1 MTTRREEVAAKL
13 DTVRGWLD
21 GEGLEAVLIGSQAGF
36 AWVTAGGDA
45 HVSLD
50 SVSAVASVLVT
61 ADDAFLLTTNIE
73 LNRMLDEEVTGL
85 GLVPEEWPWH
95 EPEAARSTL
104 ERLCR
109 PDRAV
114 SDVGKLGLAPA
125 PPGLVV
131 LRYSLLPPEAD
142 RYRRLGVDA
151 AEATEAACLAA
162 RPGDTELDVAARL
175 AFECGRRNILP
186 LVDLVGADARIDR
199 FRHPVPTTHRIGRAL
214 LVALTGRRHG
224 LHASLTR
231 MVAFGG
237 RDEERVERHLASAR
251 VDTRLLLASGPGAVL
266 ADVFAGGVEQYE
278 AEGFPDQWR
287 MHHQGGLTGYGGRE
301 IKATPSTG
309 HRLEAVSAVAW
320 NPSVTGAKSEDTAL
334 VTASGPEVVTRTGA
348 WPQVLVELPQ
358 GALERPA
365 ILTRSS

>member
-1 MTTRREEVAAKL
+1 MITRREEVAAKL
-13 DTVRGWLD
+13 ATVRAWLD

-50 SVSAVASVLVT
+50 SESAVASVLVA
-61 ADDAFLLTTNIE
+61 ADDAFVLTTNIE
-73 LNRMLDEEVTGL
+73 MTRMLDEEVTGL
-85 GLVPEEWPWH
+85 GLAPEEWPWH
-95 EPEAARSTL
+95 EPEAARATL

-114 SDVGKLGLAPA
+114 SDLGKLGLAPA
-125 PPGLVV
+125 PAGLAK
-131 LRYSLLPPEAD
+131 LRYTLLDPEVD
-142 RYRRLGVDA
+142 RYRRLGADA

-186 LVDLVGADARIDR
+186 LVDLVGADGRIDR
-199 FRHPVPTTHRIGRAL
+199 YRHPVPTGHRIGRAL

-231 MVAFGG
+231 MVAFGTS
-237 RDEERVERHLASAR
+237 DEERVARHRAAAR
-251 VDTRLLLASGPGAVL
+251 VDTRLLLESRPGATL
-266 ADVFAGGVEQYE
+266 SDIFARGMEQYGS
-278 AEGFPDQWR
+278 EGFPEQWR

-301 IKATPSTG
+301 IKATPSTD
-309 HRLEAVSAVAW
+309 HRLAAVSAVAW
-320 NPSVTGAKSEDTAL
+320 NPSITGAKSEDTAL
-334 VTASGPEVVTRTGA
+334 VTDSGPEVVTRSGA
-348 WPQVLVELPQ
+348 WPQAVVELPQ

-365 ILTRSS
+365 VLARTS

>member
-1 MTTRREEVAAKL
+1 MTTRREEVASKL
-13 DTVRGWLD
+13 VTVRAWLD

-36 AWVTAGGDA
+36 AWITAGGDA
-45 HVSLD
+45 HVSID
-50 SVSAVASVLVT
+50 SASAAASVLVT
-61 ADDAFLLTTNIE
+61 TDDAFLLTTNIE

-85 GLVPEEWPWH
+85 GLAAEEWPWH
-95 EPEAARSTL
+95 EPEAARATL

-114 SDVGKLGLAPA
+114 SELGNLGLDPAPA
-125 PPGLVV
+125 GLTE
-131 LRYSLLPPEAD
+131 LRYTLLPPEAD

-186 LVDLVGADARIDR
+186 LVDLVGTDDRIDR
-199 FRHPVPTTHRIGRAL
+199 YRHPVPTTRRVGRAL

-237 RDEERVERHLASAR
+237 ADKERVARQRAAAR
-251 VDTRLLLASGPGAVL
+251 VDTRLLLASRPGAAL
-266 ADVFAGGVEQYE
+266 ADVFARGVEQYE

-301 IKATPSTG
+301 IKAVPSAD
-309 HRLEAVSAVAW
+309 HRLAAVSAVAW

-334 VTASGPEVVTRTGA
+334 VTESGPEVVTRTGA
-348 WPQVLVELPQ
+348 WPQVLVELPD
-358 GALERPA
+358 GALERPT
-365 ILTRSS
+365 ILARTS